1 VTTRGFREAEM
12 AEVGELIGE
21 VLHHISDPAAIAA
34 VRQRVGALTARFP
47 LYSWKLDPV
56 RA

>member
-1 VTTRGFREAEM
+1 
-12 AEVGELIGE
+12 
-21 VLHHISDPAAIAA
+21 
-34 VRQRVGALTARFP
+34 VRQRVEKLTARFP